1 MHQGRHSGE
10 LARQAVTVDRMM
22 TLAFGGQ
29 ARDHQHRHILRG
41 DAFQQ
46 LIDIGAGG
54 DIHAARRLIDKARQA
69 VTVDR
74 MMTLAF
80 GGQA

>member
-29 ARDHQHRHILRG
+29 A
-41 DAFQQ
+41 
-46 LIDIGAGG
+46 
-54 DIHAARRLIDKARQA
+54 
-69 VTVDR
+69 
-74 MMTLAF
+74 
-80 GGQA
+80 